1 MRAGKLP
8 FNRMSHHLPTPLQR
22 LRLLS
27 AMAFQSTVSA
37 VRWLRNEAGPEI
49 DLYSLVVHAP
59 CCEQGAADAS
69 LFLFVHGKGG
79 AKGQHTCC
87 AVASSE

>member
-1 MRAGKLP
+1 M
-8 FNRMSHHLPTPLQR
+8 
-22 LRLLS
+22 
-27 AMAFQSTVSA
+27 
-37 VRWLRNEAGPEI
+37 RWLRNEAGPEI
-49 DLYSLVVHAP
+49 DLYSLVVRAP